1 MWTIGTIGL
10 YYYEAKVYDEPSR
23 FGVDGGRISKL
34 TIYNPVKKCCCQYD
48 REWVIKPGNNEV
60 KEVFLKIMEM
70 YK

>member
-1 MWTIGTIGL
+1 MWTSGIIGS

-23 FGVDGGRISKL
+23 FGIDGGRISKL
-34 TIYNPVKKCCCQYD
+34 AIYNLVKKCCCQYD

-60 KEVFLKIMEM
+60 KEIFLKIMEM